1 MFRSRTCKFV
11 SFMTDSSYYKTAS
24 FYIFSG
30 TGNSLRVADWMR
42 QIAENRGIHVTRQFI
57 GRKSQKQ
64 PATDSD
70 KHLVCLF
77 MPTHGFT
84 APWSVIRF
92 ALRMP
97 GVRKAHGIVV
107 ATQGRIQF
115 KRFFIPGLS
124 GSATFIIA
132 LILAFKGYKVK
143 GVQSINM
150 PVNWMALLS
159 AQKAGN
165 VQEIIRRAQIPSEL
179 FIKRILT
186 GKRSWFTLLNIVEL
200 ILGLLLLPISIG
212 YLLYGK
218 TGLAKL
224 FFTNR
229 RCTGCGICAEYC
241 PNNAIKMIG
250 GKQKYPFWTF
260 HCESCMRCMA
270 FCPEKAIEVHQPLA
284 YVMFRFTMLGVFFA
298 LVKKVICWFGIDLQ
312 IKDSPGMLLLH
323 YGYYLT
329 IWFLYSIV
337 IFWLSRIPFIN
348 RLLHYSTLT
357 AIYRRYREPGT
368 TLSNLKLKNTKEN
381 HYAG

>member
-11 SFMTDSSYYKTAS
+11 SFMTNASHYKAAS
-24 FYIFSG
+24 FYVSSG

-42 QIAENRGIHVTRQFI
+42 QIAENREIHVARQFI
-57 GRKSQKQ
+57 DRKSQKQ
-64 PATDSD
+64 PVTDSE

-84 APWSVIRF
+84 APWSVIKF
-92 ALRMP
+92 AFRLPR
-97 GVRKAHGIVV
+97 VKKTHAIVL
-107 ATQGRIQF
+107 ATQGRLQF
-115 KRFFIPGLS
+115 RKFFIPGLS
-124 GSATFIIA
+124 GSATFITA
-132 LILAFKGYKVK
+132 LILAVKGYKVR

-150 PVNWMALLS
+150 PSNWMALHS
-159 AQKAGN
+159 AQKSRN
-165 VQEIIRRAQIPSEL
+165 VQEIIRRAQIPSES
-179 FIKRILT
+179 FIIKILN

-218 TGLAKL
+218 IGLAKL

-250 GKQKYPFWTF
+250 GKRKLPFWTC
-260 HCESCMRCMA
+260 HCESCMRCMNY
-270 FCPEKAIEVHQPLA
+270 CPEKAIEVHQPLA
-284 YVMFRFTMLGVFFA
+284 YIMFRLTMPGVFFILA
-298 LVKKVICWFGIDLQ
+298 RKVVFWLGIDLQ
-312 IKDSPGMLLLH
+312 IADSIWMRIIH

-329 IWFLYSIV
+329 MWYLFSLVVFWFG
-337 IFWLSRIPFIN
+337 RITLFN

-368 TLSNLKLKNTKEN
+368 TLSRLRDQRGEEN
-381 HYAG
+381 A